1 MSDVLKVGFIMEGKT
16 DGVYLE
22 AVLEKILNGKSY
34 IPNYIQPEYSNI
46 LSSEPKPGGW
56 GQIYHWCIQAQE
68 QNGGDIFNSY
78 IFDINDIVILHIDG
92 DVSEKTYRD
101 INVDETIPDLPCVE
115 PCPPINNTIK
125 QLERVIYRWLGITEL
140 PIKMIFCI
148 PARNLETWICASMF
162 FNEIRDISDIE
173 CNTIPETILR
183 KKRIYK
189 DKKVYSENR
198 NFFIENWENVLTLCS
213 QAKEFNDSILT
224 IISE

>member
-1 MSDVLKVGFIMEGKT
+1 
-16 DGVYLE
+16 
-22 AVLEKILNGKSY
+22 
-34 IPNYIQPEYSNI
+34 
-46 LSSEPKPGGW
+46 
-56 GQIYHWCIQAQE
+56 
-68 QNGGDIFNSY
+68 
-78 IFDINDIVILHIDG
+78 
-92 DVSEKTYRD
+92 
-101 INVDETIPDLPCVE
+101 
-115 PCPPINNTIK
+115 
-125 QLERVIYRWLGITEL
+125 
-140 PIKMIFCI
+140 MIFCI